1 MVVAKRQ
8 RRERRE
14 KPRKIEQR
22 NVQGPEWGPQVKQTA
37 LLASPIYIGQA
48 QGEETKYITRGAKIE
63 PLLWDQPT
71 LMPRG
76 VLSFACRIKLSCNW
90 TVTLVCHFKSLLQR
104 DGTKEI
110 THSPNTRESNVKN
123 ICTETP
129 NTMKY
134 FWEFILKSW
143 CKIMI

>member
-8 RRERRE
+8 RKGKAHEDGTKENLRTGV
-14 KPRKIEQR
+14 R
-22 NVQGPEWGPQVKQTA
+22 NSGKQTA

-76 VLSFACRIKLSCNW
+76 VLSFACRIKLSCN
-90 TVTLVCHFKSLLQR
+90 
-104 DGTKEI
+104 
-110 THSPNTRESNVKN
+110 
-123 ICTETP
+123 
-129 NTMKY
+129 
-134 FWEFILKSW
+134 
-143 CKIMI
+143 